1 MCIKQQYNLPE
12 NYCFE
17 YYILLMALTAC
28 ACMLNFLY
36 IDKYGNRT
44 VIVLQSK

>member
-1 MCIKQQYNLPE
+1 
-12 NYCFE
+12 
-17 YYILLMALTAC
+17 MALTAC

-44 VIVLQSK
+44 VIVLNLSNKNKNTITSSVKK